1 MNWLKTALIFSFI
14 ASVSVSCDD
23 KEDDK
28 NNSPQ
33 THDIVIKF
41 QPQYNGQNITD
52 WENSTISDA
61 YGRPVDIQTFKY
73 YLSDMRLVAGTETR
87 SILEADLIDHR
98 SDPLTGTFDL
108 YSEAEVVAGNYQA
121 LVMNL
126 GLTDDLNAIDPATY
140 QSSSPLSAV
149 HGMYWDWATKYI
161 FTKTEGRIDSD
172 GDGLPDKSW
181 FIHSGMNELLKKD
194 IEITRSFNVP
204 EQDTLTVLVNLN
216 TLFMQGS
223 DTLDLVLNGQ
233 SHTTDNMELAV
244 DFTNRIAYAF
254 E

>member
-1 MNWLKTALIFSFI
+1 MNWLKTALIFSVI
-14 ASVSVSCDD
+14 ASVTAGCDE

-28 NNSPQ
+28 NNHPQ

-41 QPQYNGQNITD
+41 QPQFNGQDVTD
-52 WENSTISDA
+52 WENSSISDA
-61 YGRPVDIQTFKY
+61 YGRAVDIQTFKY
-73 YLSDMRLVAGTETR
+73 YLSDIRLVAGTETR
-87 SILEADLIDHR
+87 SVLEADLIDHR
-98 SDPLTGTFDL
+98 SDPLTGTFDF
-108 YSEAEVVAGNYQA
+108 YSEAEIVAGNYEA
-121 LVMNL
+121 LVINL

-140 QSSSPLSAV
+140 PSSSPLSAV

-172 GDGLPDKSW
+172 GDGTPDQSW

-194 IEITRSFNVP
+194 IEIMRSFNVP

-216 TLFMQGS
+216 AFFIQNN
-223 DTLDLVLNGQ
+223 DTSDLVLNGQ
-233 SHTTDNMELAV
+233 SHTTDNMELAT
-244 DFTNRIAYAF
+244 DFTNQIADAF